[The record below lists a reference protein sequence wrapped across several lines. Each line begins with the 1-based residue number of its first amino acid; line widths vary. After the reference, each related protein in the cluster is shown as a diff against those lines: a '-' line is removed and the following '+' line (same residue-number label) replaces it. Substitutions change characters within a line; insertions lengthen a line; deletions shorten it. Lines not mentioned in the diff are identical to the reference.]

1 MALSPAKRAA
11 ARAEMQA
18 QRSLPRY
25 LTVYELAALMQ
36 RHEITVYEW
45 ARHEPERLPRVTRI
59 ADRVLFDARDV
70 QAWFDTQRGDVIAA
84 PTLACEPPKRGRG
97 RPTKAEQVKRRMQ
110 LDRIVKLQAEG
121 GAQ

>member
-25 LTVYELAALMQ
+25 LTVYEVAALMQ

-45 ARHEPERLPRVTRI
+45 ARHAPERLPRVTRI

-70 QAWFDTQRGDVIAA
+70 EAWFDAQRGDVIAVPDVA
-84 PTLACEPPKRGRG
+84 AETPKRRPG
-97 RPTKAEQVKRRMQ
+97 RPTKAEQARR
-110 LDRIVKLQAEG
+110 RNAARS
-121 GAQ
+121 GAVVHQ